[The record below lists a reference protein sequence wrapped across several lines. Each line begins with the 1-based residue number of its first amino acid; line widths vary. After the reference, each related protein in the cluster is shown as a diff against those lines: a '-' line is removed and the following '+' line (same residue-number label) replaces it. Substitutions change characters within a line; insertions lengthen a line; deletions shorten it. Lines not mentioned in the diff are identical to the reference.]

1 MTNIVQIIMWILA
14 FVPAIVLHEMGHAV
28 AAYKLGDPTAKR
40 NGRISFNPIRHIDP
54 FGTVLLPLLLVLAN
68 MPVFGY
74 AKPVP
79 YNPRYFK
86 DPKKG
91 ELIVGLAGPAANL
104 VQALAGALI
113 AFVIYL
119 VVPASE
125 FYYASPL
132 NYVMSFLYMYVQ
144 VNLFLMFFNI
154 IPIPPLDGSSIFAF
168 ILPRKY
174 LNSYYKIQQWAMPVF
189 MIVLILLPRF
199 IGFSPFGWYL
209 GVTAGNLS
217 NLLFSFL
224 G

>member
-1 MTNIVQIIMWILA
+1 MNDIVQIVMWILA
-14 FVPAIVLHEMGHAV
+14 FVPAIVLHEMGHAI

-113 AFVIYL
+113 AFIIYQIVKGDTL
-119 VVPASE
+119 IRIAARFHCTVNDILKWNPKITNRSLI
-125 FYYASPL
+125 YAGD
-132 NYVMSFLYMYVQ
+132 YLY
-144 VNLFLMFFNI
+144 I
-154 IPIPPLDGSSIFAF
+154 KA
-168 ILPRKY
+168 
-174 LNSYYKIQQWAMPVF
+174 
-189 MIVLILLPRF
+189 
-199 IGFSPFGWYL
+199 
-209 GVTAGNLS
+209 
-217 NLLFSFL
+217 
-224 G
+224 

>member
-1 MTNIVQIIMWILA
+1 MNDIVQIVMWILA
-14 FVPAIVLHEMGHAV
+14 FVPAIVLHEMGHAI

-113 AFVIYL
+113 AFILYQI
-119 VVPASE
+119 VPASE
-125 FYYASPL
+125 FYYVSPV
-132 NYVMSFLYMYVQ
+132 NYVMMFLYMYVQ

-174 LNSYYKIQQWAMPVF
+174 LNSYYKIQQWAMPAF
-189 MIVLILLPRF
+189 MIVLILLPRL

-217 NLLFSFL
+217 SLLFSFL

>member
-1 MTNIVQIIMWILA
+1 MNNVVEIAMWLLA
-14 FVPAIVLHEMGHAV
+14 FVPAIVLHEMGHAI

-40 NGRISFNPIRHIDP
+40 NGRISFNPLRHIDP
-54 FGTVLLPLLLVLAN
+54 FGTVLLPLLLAIAG

-104 VQALAGALI
+104 IQALAGTLI
-113 AFVIYL
+113 AFIVYTL
-119 VVPASE
+119 APAS
-125 FYYASPL
+125 AWTGSSAIV
-132 NYVMSFLYMYVQ
+132 YVMTFLTMYVE
-144 VNLFLMFFNI
+144 VNLFLLFFNI

-174 LNSYYKIQQWAMPVF
+174 LNSYYKIQQWALPVF
-189 MIVLILLPRF
+189 MIVLIILPRI
-199 IGFSPFGWYL
+199 IGFSPFSWYL
-209 GVTAGNLS
+209 NATAGNVF
-217 NLLFSFL
+217 NLLFSFIR
-224 G
+224 

>member
-1 MTNIVQIIMWILA
+1 M
-14 FVPAIVLHEMGHAV
+14 
-28 AAYKLGDPTAKR
+28 
-40 NGRISFNPIRHIDP
+40 
-54 FGTVLLPLLLVLAN
+54 
-68 MPVFGY
+68 
-74 AKPVP
+74 
-79 YNPRYFK
+79 
-86 DPKKG
+86 
-91 ELIVGLAGPAANL
+91 
-104 VQALAGALI
+104 
-113 AFVIYL
+113 
-119 VVPASE
+119 PASE

>member
-1 MTNIVQIIMWILA
+1 MNNVVTIVLWLLA
-14 FVPAIVLHEMGHAV
+14 FVPAIVLHEMGHAI

-54 FGTVLLPLLLVLAN
+54 FGTVLLPLLLALAN

-104 VQALAGALI
+104 VQALAGTLI
-113 AFVIYL
+113 AFVL
-119 VVPASE
+119 HSVVPASTWNGVS
-125 FYYASPL
+125 ALS
-132 NYVMSFLYMYVQ
+132 YVMVFLQMYVQ
-144 VNLFLMFFNI
+144 VNLFLLFFNI

-189 MIVLILLPRF
+189 MIVLILLPRL
-199 IGFSPFGWYL
+199 IGFSPFSWYL
-209 GVTAGNLS
+209 NVTAVNVY
-217 NLLFSFL
+217 NLLFSFM
-224 G
+224 

>member
-174 LNSYYKIQQWAMPVF
+174 LNSYYKIQPWAMPVF